1 VTTDLWQQAN
11 EQFKAKQFQAA
22 KSSCEQLLAQQP
34 ENAMAYCLLSSCFQS
49 LNRPRLATFNAFQ
62 ACKHANGNLTARDI
76 LAISGV
82 CLAVGETFLG
92 HSILSYIDIDIDD
105 KRNREALL
113 DVGRQYSA
121 LEDQPM
127 ALRFV
132 QRAHA
137 EGFNGWFANHILSI
151 IFSFTGPVEN
161 AISASESSISK
172 NRLHGHAHWMRAQ
185 FGSKEGNA
193 LRVARMREVLTQP
206 GLTTDDN
213 TYLQY
218 GIFKE
223 LDAVDD
229 TAGAW
234 EALAEGMKHRR
245 SVVKFSIERENLSFD
260 KLIAATNN
268 DFLEVPTK
276 VPQEVTP
283 IFVVGMP
290 RTGTTLLERIIGN
303 HPQITA
309 CGELSDFKMQ
319 MQWAAD
325 TPLPVQMN
333 PEFGDLVSKID
344 FHIVGNRYLEKT
356 HRLIEGRKFFSDKLP
371 LNYLYAGL
379 ILKAI
384 PHAKIINLR
393 RHPMD
398 ACFSNLKELF
408 AHHHYAYSYDML
420 EVANHY
426 RNYSRLMKHWHK
438 IAPGRII
445 DVHYEHLVTQPEVEA
460 SRVQEYLGL
469 PEVEGVTDILAN
481 KRITTTASTLQLRQ
495 PIHSKNMGG
504 WKRYETQLEPMRLAL
519 LDVIEEYEALL

>member
-1 VTTDLWQQAN
+1 MYVDINLWQQAN
-11 EQFKAKQFQAA
+11 EQFNAKQFESA
-22 KSSCEQLLAQQP
+22 KASCEKLLLQEP
-34 ENAMAYCLLSSCFQS
+34 EQAMVYCLLSSCYQN
-49 LNRPRLATFNAFQ
+49 LRRPRLATFNAFQ
-62 ACKHANGNLTARDI
+62 ACKRATGLPARDI
-76 LAISGV
+76 LAISNA
-82 CLAVGETFLG
+82 CLMVGETFLG
-92 HSILSYIDIDIDD
+92 HSVLANIDINHPA
-105 KRNREALL
+105 NRDVLL

-137 EGFNGWFANHILSI
+137 EGTNGWFANHILSI
-151 IFSFTGPVEN
+151 ILSFTGPVEN

-206 GLTTDDN
+206 NLTLDDK
-213 TYLQY
+213 TYLHY

-223 LDAVDD
+223 LDAIKE
-229 TAGAW
+229 TGEAW
-234 EALAEGMKHRR
+234 PALMEGMKHRR
-245 SVVKFSIERENLSFD
+245 SALKFGIERENLCFD
-260 KLIAATNN
+260 NLIKATSDN
-268 DFLEVPTK
+268 FLEVPTK

-309 CGELSDFKMQ
+309 CGELTDFKMQ
-319 MQWAAD
+319 LQWAAD
-325 TPLPVQMN
+325 TPLPVQIH
-333 PEFGDLVSKID
+333 PEFGDLISKID
-344 FHIVGNRYLEKT
+344 FHLVGNRYLEKT
-356 HRLIEGRKFFSDKLP
+356 RRLIEGRKFYSDKMP

-398 ACFSNLKELF
+398 ACFSNMKELF

-420 EVANHY
+420 ECANHY
-426 RNYSRLMKHWHK
+426 RNYSRLMKHWHE
-438 IAPGRII
+438 IAPGHIL
-445 DVHYEHLVTQPEVEA
+445 DVHYEHLVTQPDVEA
-460 SRVQEYLGL
+460 SRVQEFLGL

-495 PIHSKNMGG
+495 PIHTKNMGG
-504 WKRYETQLEPMRLAL
+504 WKRYETPLEPMRQAL
-519 LDVIEEYEALL
+519 LDVIEEYETLL

>member
-1 VTTDLWQQAN
+1 MTIDLWQQAN

-22 KSSCEQLLAQQP
+22 KSSCEQVLAQQP
-34 ENAMAYCLLSSCFQS
+34 EHAMAYCLLSSCFQN

-62 ACKHANGNLTARDI
+62 ACKHANGSLTAREI
-76 LAISGV
+76 LAISAA
-82 CLAVGETFLG
+82 CLTVGETFLG
-92 HSILSYIDIDIDD
+92 HSVLEYIDIND
-105 KRNREALL
+105 KNSREALL
-113 DVGRQYSA
+113 DIGRQYSA
-121 LEDQPM
+121 LEDQPA
-127 ALRFV
+127 ALRFI

-206 GLTTDDN
+206 DLSVDDK

-223 LDAVDD
+223 LDAIGD
-229 TAGAW
+229 AEGAW
-234 EALAEGMKHRR
+234 PALAEGMKHRR
-245 SVVKFSIERENLSFD
+245 GVLKFGIDRENLCFD

-268 DFLEVPTK
+268 DFLEAPTK

-283 IFVVGMP
+283 IFIVGMP

-309 CGELSDFKMQ
+309 CGELSDFKIQ
-319 MQWAAD
+319 LQWAAD
-325 TPLPVQMN
+325 TPLPIQLN
-333 PEFGDLVSKID
+333 PEFGDLIPKID
-344 FHIVGNRYLEKT
+344 FHLVGNRYLEKT

-371 LNYLYAGL
+371 MNYLYAGL

-398 ACFSNLKELF
+398 ACFSNMKELF

-438 IAPGRII
+438 IAPGRIL

-504 WKRYETQLEPMRLAL
+504 WKRYETQLEPMRLAM

>member
-1 VTTDLWQQAN
+1 V
-11 EQFKAKQFQAA
+11 
-22 KSSCEQLLAQQP
+22 
-34 ENAMAYCLLSSCFQS
+34 
-49 LNRPRLATFNAFQ
+49 
-62 ACKHANGNLTARDI
+62 
-76 LAISGV
+76 
-82 CLAVGETFLG
+82 
-92 HSILSYIDIDIDD
+92 
-105 KRNREALL
+105 
-113 DVGRQYSA
+113 
-121 LEDQPM
+121 
-127 ALRFV
+127 
-132 QRAHA
+132 
-137 EGFNGWFANHILSI
+137 
-151 IFSFTGPVEN
+151 
-161 AISASESSISK
+161 
-172 NRLHGHAHWMRAQ
+172 
-185 FGSKEGNA
+185 
-193 LRVARMREVLTQP
+193 
-206 GLTTDDN
+206 DDN

-223 LDAVDD
+223 LDAINE
-229 TAGAW
+229 TEGAW
-234 EALAEGMKHRR
+234 DALSEGMKHRR

-268 DFLEVPTK
+268 NFLEVPTK

-333 PEFGDLVSKID
+333 PEFGDLVPKID

-398 ACFSNLKELF
+398 ACFSNMKELF

-460 SRVQEYLGL
+460 RRVQEYLGL

>member
-1 VTTDLWQQAN
+1 MSTKLWQQAN
-11 EQFKAKQFQAA
+11 EQFKAKKFQAA

-34 ENAMAYCLLSSCFQS
+34 EQAMVYCLLSSCFLN

-62 ACKHANGNLTARDI
+62 ACKYASGSLSARDI
-76 LAISGV
+76 LSISNA
-82 CLAVGETFLG
+82 CLSVGETFLG
-92 HSILSYIDIDIDD
+92 HSMLSYVDIDD
-105 KRNREALL
+105 KNNREALL

-121 LEDQPM
+121 FENQPT
-127 ALRFV
+127 ALRFI

-161 AISASESSISK
+161 AISASEASISK

-185 FGSKEGNA
+185 FGSKQGNA

-206 GLTTDDN
+206 GLTVDDN

-218 GIFKE
+218 ALFKE
-223 LDAVDD
+223 LDAIDD
-229 TAGAW
+229 TEAAW
-234 EALAEGMKHRR
+234 PALVEGMKHRR
-245 SVVKFSIERENLSFD
+245 SVLKFTSDRENSSFD
-260 KLIAATNN
+260 NLIAATNN
-268 DFLEVPTK
+268 NFLEVPTQ
-276 VPQEVTP
+276 VPHEVTP

-319 MQWAAD
+319 LQWAAD
-325 TPLPVQMN
+325 IPLPVQLH
-333 PEFGDLVSKID
+333 PEFGDLISKID
-344 FHIVGNRYLEKT
+344 FHLVGNRYLEKT
-356 HRLIEGRKFFSDKLP
+356 HRLIEGRNFFSDKLP

-379 ILKAI
+379 ILKSI

-398 ACFSNLKELF
+398 ACFSNMKELF

-445 DVHYEHLVTQPEVEA
+445 DVHYEHLVTQPEHEA
-460 SRVQEYLGL
+460 RRVQEYLGL
-469 PEVEGVTDILAN
+469 PHVEGVTDILAN

-504 WKRYETQLEPMRLAL
+504 WKRYESQLEPMRLAL

>member
-1 VTTDLWQQAN
+1 MTINLWQQAN
-11 EQFKAKQFQAA
+11 EQFQAGQFHAA
-22 KSSCEQLLAQQP
+22 KSSCEQLLALQP
-34 ENAMAYCLLSSCFQS
+34 ESAMVYCLLSSCFIS
-49 LNRPRLATFNAFQ
+49 LNKPRLATFNAFQ
-62 ACKHANGNLTARDI
+62 ACKHANAALAARDI
-76 LAISGV
+76 LVISNV
-82 CLAVGETFLG
+82 CLSVGETYLG
-92 HSILSYIDIDIDD
+92 HSMLQYIDIND
-105 KRNREALL
+105 KNNRDLLL
-113 DVGRQYSA
+113 DVGRQYSS
-121 LEDQPM
+121 LEDQPT

-137 EGFNGWFANHILSI
+137 EGTNGWFANHILSI
-151 IFSFTGPVEN
+151 IFSFVGPVEN

-172 NRLHGHAHWMRAQ
+172 NRQHGHAHWMRAQ
-185 FGSKEGNA
+185 FGSKEGNG
-193 LRVARMREVLTQP
+193 LRVARMRDVLTQP
-206 GLTTDDN
+206 GLTVDDN

-218 GIFKE
+218 GLFKE
-223 LDAVDD
+223 LDAIDD
-229 TAGAW
+229 TEAAW
-234 EALAEGMKHRR
+234 AALVEGMKHRR
-245 SVVKFSIERENLSFD
+245 GELEFTSARENLSFD
-260 KLIAATNN
+260 NLIAATHNN
-268 DFLEVPTK
+268 FLEVPVK
-276 VPQEVTP
+276 VPHEVTP

-319 MQWAAD
+319 LQWAAD
-325 TPLPVQMN
+325 MSLPVQLH
-333 PEFGDLVSKID
+333 PEFGDLISKID
-344 FHIVGNRYLEKT
+344 FHLVGNRYLEKT

-371 LNYLYAGL
+371 LNFLYAGL

-398 ACFSNLKELF
+398 TCFSNMKELF

-438 IAPGRII
+438 IAPDQIL
-445 DVHYEHLVTQPEVEA
+445 DVHYEHLVTRPEHEA
-460 SRVQEYLGL
+460 KRVQNYLGL

-495 PIHSKNMGG
+495 PIHTKNMGG

>member
-1 VTTDLWQQAN
+1 MTTDLWQQAN
-11 EQFKAKQFQAA
+11 EQFQAKQFQAA
-22 KSSCEQLLAQQP
+22 KSSCEQLLA
-34 ENAMAYCLLSSCFQS
+34 EHAEHAMAYCLLSSCFLH

-62 ACKHANGNLTARDI
+62 ACKYANGGLSARNI
-76 LAISGV
+76 LAIGSA
-82 CLAVGETFLG
+82 CLSVGETFLA
-92 HSILSYIDIDIDD
+92 HSMLGYIDIED
-105 KRNREALL
+105 KNSRDALL
-113 DVGRQYSA
+113 DIGRQYSA
-121 LEDQPM
+121 LEDQPT
-127 ALRFV
+127 ALRYI

-137 EGFNGWFANHILSI
+137 EGINGWFANHILSI

-161 AISASESSISK
+161 AIAASESSISK
-172 NRLHGHAHWMRAQ
+172 NPEHGHAHWMRAQ
-185 FGSKEGNA
+185 FGSKEGNS

-206 GLTTDDN
+206 GLTVDDN

-218 GIFKE
+218 GVFKE
-223 LDAVDD
+223 LDTIDD
-229 TAGAW
+229 TEAAW
-234 EALAEGMKHRR
+234 PALLEGMKHRR
-245 SVVKFSIERENLSFD
+245 SVLKFTSARENLSFD
-260 KLIAATNN
+260 NLIAATNN
-268 DFLEVPTK
+268 NFLEEPAK
-276 VPQEVTP
+276 VPHEVTP

-319 MQWAAD
+319 LQWAAD
-325 TPLPVQMN
+325 VPLPIQLH
-333 PEFGDLVSKID
+333 PEFGELISKID
-344 FHIVGNRYLEKT
+344 FHLVGNRYLEKT
-356 HRLIEGRKFFSDKLP
+356 LRLNEGRKFFSDKLP

-398 ACFSNLKELF
+398 ACFSNMKELF

-445 DVHYEHLVTQPEVEA
+445 DVHYEHLVTRPEHEA
-460 SRVQEYLGL
+460 KRAQEYLGL

-519 LDVIEEYEALL
+519 LDVIEEYEKLL

>member
-1 VTTDLWQQAN
+1 MTTDLWQQAN
-11 EQFKAKQFQAA
+11 EQFQAKQFQAA
-22 KSSCEQLLAQQP
+22 KSSCERLLALDP
-34 ENAMAYCLLSSCFQS
+34 ESTMVYCLLSSCFQK
-49 LNRPRLATFNAFQ
+49 LNRPRLATYNAFQ
-62 ACKHANGNLTARDI
+62 ACKHANSNVAARDI
-76 LAISGV
+76 IAISSA
-82 CLAVGETFLG
+82 CLTVGETYLA
-92 HSILSYIDIDIDD
+92 HSVLAYIDIND
-105 KRNREALL
+105 KKNREALL
-113 DVGRQYSA
+113 DTGRQYSA

-127 ALRFV
+127 ALRFI

-137 EGFNGWFANHILSI
+137 EGLNGWFANHILSI
-151 IFSFTGPVEN
+151 IFSFTGPVDN

-206 GLTTDDN
+206 GLSNDDN
-213 TYLQY
+213 TFLQY

-223 LDAVDD
+223 LDAINE
-229 TAGAW
+229 TGPAW
-234 EALAEGMKHRR
+234 DALVEGMKHRR
-245 SVVKFSIERENLSFD
+245 SVIDFSTDKENLCFD
-260 KLIAATNN
+260 KLIAATSQN
-268 DFLEVPTK
+268 FLEVPTK

-319 MQWAAD
+319 LQWAAD
-325 TPLPVQMN
+325 APLSIQIN
-333 PEFGDLVSKID
+333 PEFADLIPKID

-398 ACFSNLKELF
+398 ACFSNMKELF
-408 AHHHYAYSYDML
+408 AHHHYAYSYDMM

-438 IAPGRII
+438 IAPDRII
-445 DVHYEHLVTQPEVEA
+445 DVRYEDLVTQPEVEA
-460 SRVQEYLGL
+460 RRVQEYLGL

-519 LDVIEEYEALL
+519 LDIIEEYEANL

>member
-22 KSSCEQLLAQQP
+22 KSSCEQLLAQDP
-34 ENAMAYCLLSSCFQS
+34 EHAMAYCLLSSCFQS

-62 ACKHANGNLTARDI
+62 ACKHANGSLSAREI
-76 LAISGV
+76 LAISAA
-82 CLAVGETFLG
+82 CLSVGETFLG
-92 HSILSYIDIDIDD
+92 HGVLAYIDIND
-105 KRNREALL
+105 KNNREALL
-113 DVGRQYSA
+113 DIGRQYSA
-121 LEDQPM
+121 LEDQPT

-206 GLTTDDN
+206 GLTNDDQ

-223 LDAVDD
+223 LDAVNE
-229 TAGAW
+229 TEGAW
-234 EALAEGMKHRR
+234 TALAEGMKHRR
-245 SVVKFSIERENLSFD
+245 SALKFGMDRENLSFD
-260 KLIAATNN
+260 NLIAATNQN
-268 DFLEVPTK
+268 FLEVPTK

-283 IFVVGMP
+283 IFIVGMP

-309 CGELSDFKMQ
+309 CGELSDFKIQ

-325 TPLPVQMN
+325 TPLPIQMN
-333 PEFGDLVSKID
+333 PEFGELISKID
-344 FHIVGNRYLEKT
+344 FHLVGNRYLEKT

-371 LNYLYAGL
+371 LNFLYAGL

-384 PHAKIINLR
+384 PHAKIIHLQR
-393 RHPMD
+393 QPMD

-426 RNYSRLMKHWHK
+426 RNYSRLMRHWHK
-438 IAPGRII
+438 IAPGRIL
-445 DVHYEHLVTQPEVEA
+445 DVRYEHLVTQPEVEA
-460 SRVQEYLGL
+460 KRVQEYLGL
-469 PEVEGVTDILAN
+469 PEIEGVTDILAN

-504 WKRYETQLEPMRLAL
+504 WKRYETQLEPMRLAM
-519 LDVIEEYEALL
+519 LDVIEEYERGL

>member
-1 VTTDLWQQAN
+1 MSTDHWQQAN

-34 ENAMAYCLLSSCFQS
+34 EHAMAYCLLANCFQN
-49 LNRPRLATFNAFQ
+49 LNKPRLATFNAFK
-62 ACKHANGNLTARDI
+62 ACMHVNAELKARDI
-76 LAISGV
+76 LAISSA
-82 CLAVGETFLG
+82 CLNVGETFLG
-92 HSILSYIDIDIDD
+92 HSVLGYIDIND
-105 KRNREALL
+105 KNNREALL

-121 LEDQPM
+121 LEDQPA
-127 ALRFV
+127 ALRFI

-137 EGFNGWFANHILSI
+137 EGINGWFANHILSI

-161 AISASESSISK
+161 SISASEASISK

-193 LRVARMREVLTQP
+193 LRVARMQEVLTQP
-206 GLTTDDN
+206 DLTVDDK

-223 LDAVDD
+223 LDAIGD
-229 TAGAW
+229 TEAAW
-234 EALAEGMKHRR
+234 PALEAGMKHRR
-245 SVVKFSIERENLSFD
+245 SVLKFGIDRENNAFD
-260 KLIAATNN
+260 NLIAATSNN
-268 DFLEVPTK
+268 FLEIPAQ

-309 CGELSDFKMQ
+309 CGELSDFKIQ
-319 MQWAAD
+319 LQWAAD
-325 TPLPVQMN
+325 TPLPVQLN
-333 PEFGDLVSKID
+333 PEFGGLISTID
-344 FHIVGNRYLEKT
+344 FRLVGNRYLEKT
-356 HRLIEGRKFFSDKLP
+356 RRLIEGRKFFSDKLP

-398 ACFSNLKELF
+398 ACFSNMKELF

-445 DVHYEHLVTQPEVEA
+445 DVHYEHLVTQPDVEA
-460 SRVQEYLGL
+460 RRVQEYLGL

-504 WKRYETQLEPMRLAL
+504 WKRYETHLEPMRLAIV
-519 LDVIEEYEALL
+519 DVIEEYEALL

>member
-1 VTTDLWQQAN
+1 MTTDLWRLAN
-11 EQFKAKQFQAA
+11 EQFIAKQFEAA
-22 KSSCEQLLAQQP
+22 KNSCEQLLAQQP
-34 ENAMAYCLLSSCFQS
+34 EHAMAFCLLSSCFLA

-62 ACKHANGNLTARDI
+62 ACKYASRNLAARDV
-76 LAISGV
+76 LFISNA
-82 CLAVGETFLG
+82 CLSVGETFLG
-92 HSILSYIDIDIDD
+92 HSTLGYIDIDD
-105 KRNREALL
+105 KNSREALL
-113 DVGRQYSA
+113 DVGRQYSSF
-121 LEDQPM
+121 EDQPT
-127 ALRFV
+127 ALRFI

-151 IFSFTGPVEN
+151 VFSFTGPVEN

-185 FGSKEGNA
+185 FGSKDGNV
-193 LRVARMREVLTQP
+193 LRIARMREVLTQP
-206 GLTTDDN
+206 GLTVDDT

-218 GIFKE
+218 GLFKE
-223 LDAVDD
+223 LDAINDTEAAWSALVD
-229 TAGAW
+229 
-234 EALAEGMKHRR
+234 GMKHRR
-245 SVVKFSIERENLSFD
+245 GVLKFTSDCENLSFD
-260 KLIAATNN
+260 NLIAATNN
-268 DFLEVPTK
+268 NFLEVPTK
-276 VPQEVTP
+276 VPHEVTP

-319 MQWAAD
+319 LQWAAD
-325 TPLPVQMN
+325 VPLPVQLH
-333 PEFGDLVSKID
+333 PEFAELISKID
-344 FHIVGNRYLEKT
+344 FHLVGNRYLEKT

-398 ACFSNLKELF
+398 ACFSNMKELF

-445 DVHYEHLVTQPEVEA
+445 DVHYEHLVTQPEHEA
-460 SRVQEYLGL
+460 RRVQEYLGL

-504 WKRYETQLEPMRLAL
+504 WKRYETPLEPMRLAL

>member
-1 VTTDLWQQAN
+1 MHVTIDLWQQAN

-34 ENAMAYCLLSSCFQS
+34 ENAMVYCLLSSCFQS

-62 ACKHANGNLTARDI
+62 ACKHANGGLAARDI
-76 LAISGV
+76 LAISGA

-92 HSILSYIDIDIDD
+92 HSILSYIDIDD

-113 DVGRQYSA
+113 DIGRQYSA

-193 LRVARMREVLTQP
+193 LRVARMHEVLTQP
-206 GLTTDDN
+206 GLTVDDN

-223 LDAVDD
+223 LDAIDD
-229 TAGAW
+229 TTGAW
-234 EALAEGMKHRR
+234 TALTEGMKYRR
-245 SVVKFSIERENLSFD
+245 GALNFSTDRENLSFD
-260 KLIAATNN
+260 NLIAATNN
-268 DFLEVPTK
+268 NFLEVPTK
-276 VPQEVTP
+276 VPQDVTP

-319 MQWAAD
+319 IQWAAD
-325 TPLPVQMN
+325 TPLPVQLH
-333 PEFGDLVSKID
+333 PEFGDLVQKID

-356 HRLIEGRKFFSDKLP
+356 NRLIEGRKFFSDKLP

-398 ACFSNLKELF
+398 ACFSNMKELF

-438 IAPGRII
+438 IAPDRII
-445 DVHYEHLVTQPEVEA
+445 DVRYEDLVTQPEVEA
-460 SRVQEYLGL
+460 RRVQEYLGL

-504 WKRYETQLEPMRLAL
+504 WKRYEKQLEPMRLAM
-519 LDVIEEYEALL
+519 LDVIEGYERLG